1 MNNKTLIEIQ
11 KLKKSNH
18 STTGGVQKKL
28 TNFSTNNK

>member
-1 MNNKTLIEIQ
+1 MNYKTFIEIQ

-28 TNFSTNNK
+28 SNFTTNNK